1 MLSDLTSSQNLF
13 IDYPILIFSVR
24 HGSKVFLMKLFKKL
38 NATLIPQ
45 ISQPGEAS
53 SV

>member
-13 IDYPILIFSVR
+13 IDYPILMFSVWR
-24 HGSKVFLMKLFKKL
+24 GSKVFLMKLFKKL
-38 NATLIPQ
+38 DVTVTPQ
-45 ISQPGEAS
+45 ISQAEEAS